1 MTVYSYGIMG
11 EFRCEKSG
19 GQSLRTVDIKRAI
32 WKKMGISRVGTN
44 DVGTCVAGASLLV

>member
-19 GQSLRTVDIKRAI
+19 GQSLRTADIKRAI
-32 WKKMGISRVGTN
+32 WKKW
-44 DVGTCVAGASLLV
+44 ASHALARMTWGPVWRELVS